1 MTKTHQR
8 AVPAGRISR
17 MAHMGGLATRLAGG
31 MLAEGARQM
40 ASGKRPSSRDL
51 LMTPAN
57 VRRVA
62 DKLSHLRGAAMK
74 IGQLLSMDAG
84 DLLPPELSELL
95 SVLRAGANPMP
106 MLQLAT
112 IMETSMGEDW
122 QSHFSQFGFTPVAA
136 ASIGQVHKA
145 LDHQGQALALKI
157 QYPGIR
163 QSIDSD
169 VDNVITLL
177 KMSRLL
183 PAGVIADELIDEA
196 KAQLHAEADY
206 HLEAQHLQAYK
217 ALLADDPSFR
227 VPQCYT
233 ELCSENLLVMSF
245 EQGVAVESLTAYS
258 LAERNRCAGLLL
270 QLLFRELFEFGR
282 VQTDP
287 NFANFLYDPDN
298 GQLVLLDFGATR
310 LYSPALV
317 MAYRQL
323 FHAGLNQDRQQ
334 LLEAATQIGYF
345 SEQVTASQ
353 QQAVLA
359 LFELAL
365 EPLRSDRYD
374 FAATDLARRIKD
386 QGMALS
392 MREGYWH
399 SPPVDAL
406 FLHRKLAGLYLLFA
420 RLGVSLAC
428 RDILRPWLTN

>member
-1 MTKTHQR
+1 
-8 AVPAGRISR
+8 
-17 MAHMGGLATRLAGG
+17 
-31 MLAEGARQM
+31 M

-51 LMTPAN
+51 LITPAN

-74 IGQLLSMDAG
+74 VGQLLSMDAG

-106 MLQLAT
+106 MLQLAGVL
-112 IMETSMGEDW
+112 EGAMGEDW

-157 QYPGIR
+157 QYPGVR

-169 VDNVITLL
+169 VDNVMTLL

-183 PAGVIADELIDEA
+183 PAGVIADELIQEA
-196 KAQLHAEADY
+196 KDQLHAEADY
-206 HLEAQHLQAYK
+206 HLEAQHLLAYK

-245 EQGVAVESLTAYS
+245 EEGVAVESLMTYP

-270 QLLFRELFEFGR
+270 QLLFRELFEFGH

-310 LYSPALV
+310 HYSPELV
-317 MAYRQL
+317 AAYRQL
-323 FHAGLNQDRQQ
+323 FHAELIQDRQQ
-334 LLEAATQIGYF
+334 LLDAATQIGYF

-353 QQAVLA
+353 QEAVLK
-359 LFELAL
+359 LFELAWNPCVQIIMTL
-365 EPLRSDRYD
+365 PP
-374 FAATDLARRIKD
+374 RIWR
-386 QGMALS
+386 G
-392 MREGYWH
+392 GY
-399 SPPVDAL
+399 VI
-406 FLHRKLAGLYLLFA
+406 R
-420 RLGVSLAC
+420 V
-428 RDILRPWLTN
+428 WL